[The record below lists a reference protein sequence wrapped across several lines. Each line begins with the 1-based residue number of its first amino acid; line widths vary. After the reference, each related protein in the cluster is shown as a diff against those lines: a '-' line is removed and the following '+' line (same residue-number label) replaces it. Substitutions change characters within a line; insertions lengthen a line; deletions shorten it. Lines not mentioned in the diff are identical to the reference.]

1 MDNTITPNMKSELTR
16 RHKFYKKSQLFF
28 FVMIFVCIMLF
39 VFFGTITLFT
49 TVLLLFILLSVVLL
63 AGIVYLEAKENRELI
78 EEYMLFYGMNK
89 LRQKNEKQKK
99 TK

>member
-1 MDNTITPNMKSELTR
+1 MTDEIKSELTR

-28 FVMIFVCIMLF
+28 FVVIFVCIMLF
-39 VFFGTITLFT
+39 IFFGTITLFT
-49 TVLLLFILLSVVLL
+49 AVLLLFILLSVVLL

-89 LRQKNEKQKK
+89 IRQQNDKQKK
-99 TK
+99 GQKSK

>member
-1 MDNTITPNMKSELTR
+1 MTDEMKSELTR

-28 FVMIFVCIMLF
+28 FVVIFACIMLF
-39 VFFGTITLFT
+39 IFFGTITLFT
-49 TVLLLFILLSVVLL
+49 AVLLLFILLSVVLL

-89 LRQKNEKQKK
+89 IRQQNDKQKK
-99 TK
+99 GQKSK